1 MGINHLYKLTKTLIK
16 SCPDINNNRKLINH
30 SARRHLVQK
39 LQDKGVQNAQIM
51 HISGHKNVASIN
63 SYSRL
68 NQNQQ
73 KNISKVLADTEGKIL
88 YDNGKS
94 DRQVD
99 VGSSMGQLCSSH
111 DSHITMPC
119 PPAIGTQPYST
130 ANQTSTNTMSA
141 DTRLSSFFQ
150 GNTYIYGGT
159 FNFNTPQTEVSST
172 SHGNYKHKTVC
183 EKDYVN
189 DAILKPKYKII
200 LPLTSSDSDSE

>member
-1 MGINHLYKLTKTLIK
+1 MFPHICMCY
-16 SCPDINNNRKLINH
+16 
-30 SARRHLVQK
+30 
-39 LQDKGVQNAQIM
+39 
-51 HISGHKNVASIN
+51 ISGHKNVASIN

-73 KNISKVLADTEGKIL
+73 KHISKVLADTEGKIL
-88 YDNGKS
+88 YGNGKS

-111 DSHITMPC
+111 DSHTTMPC

-130 ANQTSTNTMSA
+130 ANQPSTNTMSA

-159 FNFNTPQTEVSST
+159 CNFCTKCRLALWFISFLLSFISGHDFINVFVNLYRWFMPMGIALYHSFCFWPIS
-172 SHGNYKHKTVC
+172 VC
-183 EKDYVN
+183 E
-189 DAILKPKYKII
+189 
-200 LPLTSSDSDSE
+200 